1 MKLNLLSPRTKNKK
15 NAPVGR
21 GGKRGKTSGRGGK
34 GQTAR
39 AGHKI
44 RPEVRDLIKKLP
56 KRRGHGK
63 NRARTVRTNRIAISV
78 INISEIE
85 KSYNVG
91 EIVSPT
97 TLLSKGLVRRVKG
110 RAPIVKILGKLPT
123 GGFKKALIVD
133 GCKLSASALSAITAA
148 GGTYHA

>member
-1 MKLNLLSPRTKNKK
+1 MQLNTLSARTKNRK

-56 KRRGHGK
+56 KRRGYGK
-63 NRARTVRTNRIAISV
+63 NRARGV
-78 INISEIE
+78 
-85 KSYNVG
+85 VG
-91 EIVSPT
+91 SRSPVFAVNLAALEAAYAAGETVSPSS
-97 TLLSKGLVRRVKG
+97 LLGKHLVRRTSG
-110 RAPIVKILGKLPT
+110 RAPLVKILGT
-123 GGFKKALIVD
+123 GEVTKAFVVK
-133 GCKLSASALSAITAA
+133 GCALSVSARSAILAA
-148 GGTYHA
+148 GGTIHG

>member
-1 MKLNLLSPRTKNKK
+1 MQLHSLSPRHKNIK

-63 NRARTVRTNRIAISV
+63 NRARTVRGNRTVVAAV
-78 INISEIE
+78 NLGALEAAY
-85 KSYNVG
+85 KAG
-91 EIVSPT
+91 EIVSPA
-97 TLLSKGLVRRVKG
+97 TLLAKDLIRREKG
-110 RAPIVKILGKLPT
+110 RSPSVKILGT
-123 GGFKKALIVD
+123 GSLTKALTVE
-133 GCKLSASALSAITAA
+133 GCVVSASALAALTSA
-148 GGTYHA
+148 GGTYNA

>member
-1 MKLNLLSPRTKNKK
+1 MQLNTLSPRTKNKK

-44 RPEVRDLIKKLP
+44 RPEVRDLIKKIP

-63 NRARTVRTNRIAISV
+63 NRARTVKVNRIAVSAV
-78 INISEIE
+78 NIAALESA
-85 KSYNVG
+85 YNAG
-91 EIVSPT
+91 ETVSPSS
-97 TLLSKGLVRRVKG
+97 LVARNLVRRAKG
-110 RAPIVKILGKLPT
+110 RAPVVKILGT
-123 GGFKKALIVD
+123 GTLSKSLVLK
-133 GCKLSASALSAITAA
+133 GCFVSASARTAVLA
-148 GGTYHA
+148 SGGVIHD